1 MNKRIIAAA
10 LILTMLSGCVSMFGD
25 SSDKITVHSND
36 PAATILVNGN
46 EVGQG
51 SVVYPLPR
59 GKTAI
64 LTATKNG
71 CADRS
76 VPTDQSIDGLYW
88 LNIFVWPG
96 LVVDMATGAMKK
108 ADPTD
113 YTVTP
118 DCRKHA

>member
-1 MNKRIIAAA
+1 
-10 LILTMLSGCVSMFGD
+10 MFGD
-25 SSDKITVHSND
+25 SNDKITVHSND
-36 PAATILVNGN
+36 PDANILVNGN

-51 SVVYPLPR
+51 SVVYSLPR
-59 GKTAI
+59 GNSAI

-76 VPTDQSIDGLYW
+76 VPTNQSIDGLYW

-96 LVVDMATGAMKK
+96 AIVDVATGVIHK